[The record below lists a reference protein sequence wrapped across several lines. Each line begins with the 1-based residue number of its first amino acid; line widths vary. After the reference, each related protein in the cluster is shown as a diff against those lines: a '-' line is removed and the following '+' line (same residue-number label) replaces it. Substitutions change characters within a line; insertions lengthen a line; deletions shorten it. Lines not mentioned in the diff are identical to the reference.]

1 MTATV
6 LPPASARVPRM
17 RAMVPAPMM
26 LMLLVMYACFPDG
39 AERASRAGQP
49 G

>member
-1 MTATV
+1 

-26 LMLLVMYACFPDG
+26 LMLLMM
-39 AERASRAGQP
+39 RALFLVVDLSLVWLVPAMNGSV
-49 G
+49 